1 MVRAQFLAS
10 ALCASAA
17 ILSCGGDSGGGSSAT
32 PGRLATPLATVLVR
46 VSPQPRPTNVPTAA
60 AAIVETSTLG
70 RIIHLADQTPQTT
83 ALRTLT
89 DAACANGLLTIHT
102 SLETIYAKLT
112 CDLFSSDQFDQYFAG
127 KQAALV
133 LEVAPSRFR
142 ILIDTA
148 EGVHAEF
155 TPEGIWVQ

>member
-1 MVRAQFLAS
+1 MLRLLFFAS
-10 ALCASAA
+10 ALCASVA
-17 ILSCGGDSGGGSSAT
+17 ILSCGGDSTSGSSAT
-32 PGRLATPLATVLVR
+32 PGRVATPIPTVLVR
-46 VSPQPRPTNVPTAA
+46 VSPQPRPTDVPTAA
-60 AAIVETSTLG
+60 APIVETSTLG
-70 RIIHLADQTPQTT
+70 RITRLADQTPQTT

-89 DAACANGLLTIHT
+89 DAGCANGLLTIHT

-142 ILIDTA
+142 IIIDSA
-148 EGVHAEF
+148 EGVHAEY
-155 TPEGIWVQ
+155 TPKGIWVH